1 MIMAGHEF
9 RGQAPFKNVYLTGI
23 VRDKLGRK
31 MSKSLGNSPD
41 PLDLIEKYGA
51 DGVRVGMLLCSP
63 AGNDLMFDE
72 SYCEQ
77 GRNFANKI
85 WNAFKLIKGWEVDD
99 NLENPNIIAIEWFG
113 SRFNQAL
120 GEIESDFA
128 QYRLSEALMS
138 TYKLVWDDFCAWY
151 LEMIKPAYQHPID
164 RATYTATVQ
173 FFENILKVLHPFM
186 PFLSEELW
194 HDELF
199 GERGEKDCCIVA
211 QLPNIGEINSQTLN
225 DLEIIKIIITQIRN
239 IRNTKQISPKEA
251 LELSVKINSGLHY
264 QQYEPIIAKLGNIS
278 RFSIVNDKLNG
289 AINFMASTDEFY
301 IPLSENVDPVAERAR
316 LEKEREYLNGFLKS
330 VNAKLLNERFMSNAK
345 PEIIDI
351 EQKKKADAE
360 AKLAILEENLAALA
374 G

>member
-1 MIMAGHEF
+1 
-9 RGQAPFKNVYLTGI
+9 
-23 VRDKLGRK
+23 
-31 MSKSLGNSPD
+31 
-41 PLDLIEKYGA
+41 
-51 DGVRVGMLLCSP
+51 MLLCSP

-99 NLENPNIIAIEWFG
+99 SLANPNTIAIEWFG

-120 GEIESDFA
+120 GEIEDNFA
-128 QYRLSEALMS
+128 QYRLSEALMA

-151 LEMIKPAYQHPID
+151 LEMIKPVYLQPID
-164 RATYTATVQ
+164 KATYTATVQ

-199 GERGEKDCCIVA
+199 AERGEKDCCIVA
-211 QLPNIGEINSQTLN
+211 QLPNIGEISTQLLTEV
-225 DLEIIKIIITQIRN
+225 EIIKIIITQIRN

-251 LELSVKINSGLHY
+251 LELAVKINSGLNY
-264 QQYEPIIAKLGNIS
+264 QQYEPVIAKLGNIS
-278 RFSIVNDKLNG
+278 QFTIVADKVNG
-289 AINFMASTDEFY
+289 AVNFIASTDEFY
-301 IPLSENVDPVAERAR
+301 IPLSESLDPIAERAR
-316 LEKEREYLNGFLKS
+316 LEKEKEYLHGFLKS
-330 VNAKLLNERFMSNAK
+330 VNSKLLNERFMNNAK
-345 PEIIDI
+345 PEVIEI

-360 AKLAILEENLAALA
+360 AKLSILEDNLAALA
-374 G
+374 E

>member
-9 RGQAPFKNVYLTGI
+9 RGEVPFRNVYLTGI

-41 PLDLIEKYGA
+41 PLDLIETYGA

-72 SYCEQ
+72 SYCKQ
-77 GRNFANKI
+77 GSGFANKI
-85 WNAFKLIKGWEVDD
+85 WNAFKLVKGWEVDES
-99 NLENPNIIAIEWFG
+99 LANPNAVAIEWFG

-120 GEIESDFA
+120 TEIEANFA
-128 QYRLSEALMS
+128 QYRLSEALMD

-164 RATYTATVQ
+164 KVTYTATIQ

-186 PFLSEELW
+186 PFLTEELW

-199 GERGEKDCCIVA
+199 GERSETDCCIVA
-211 QLPNIGEINSQTLN
+211 QLPAIGEINSRL
-225 DLEIIKIIITQIRN
+225 LAEVEIVKDVVTSIRN
-239 IRNTKQISPKEA
+239 TRKTKQISDKEP
-251 LELSVKINSGLHY
+251 LELFAKSNSGINY
-264 QQYEPIIAKLGNIS
+264 GQYEAIIARLANIS
-278 RFSIVNDKLNG
+278 KFETVADKVDG
-289 AINFMASTDEFY
+289 AINFLASTDEFY
-301 IPLSENVDPVAERAR
+301 IPFNEEIDPVAECAR
-316 LEKEREYLNGFLKS
+316 LKKEQEYLLGFLKS
-330 VNAKLLNERFMSNAK
+330 VNAKLGNERFMANAK
-345 PEIIDI
+345 PEIIEV

-360 AKLAILEENLAALA
+360 AKLTIIEENLAALA
-374 G
+374 C